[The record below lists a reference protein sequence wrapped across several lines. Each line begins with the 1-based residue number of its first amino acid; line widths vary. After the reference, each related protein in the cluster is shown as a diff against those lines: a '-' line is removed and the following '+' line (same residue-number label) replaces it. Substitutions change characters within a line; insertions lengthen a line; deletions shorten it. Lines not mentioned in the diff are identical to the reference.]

1 MECIKIWL
9 SLRLQLRWSHSLCQY
24 SLTLFCRYQV
34 QLSSQVSNA
43 HEWEI
48 LFSDWWSHK
57 RSIVQ
62 RRMQSH
68 GLDVWKI
75 SISSTAKYYL
85 LAVPN
90 WKEFCMTLKTKAR
103 IKFQVDHTATVN
115 RGNVS
120 IVDRRESLYHLE
132 CQFIKKCCCL
142 SMLCTSLRDWSLS
155 TIGCSSASLGKSASL
170 ASSEVVK
177 YSNLSLIMV
186 WSWAALQVFL
196 IRRVMPIVRTEQKFS
211 TNPTH
216 RRLFYPIEGLSWT
229 HS

>member
-62 RRMQSH
+62 RRIQSH

-75 SISSTAKYYL
+75 SISSIAKYYL
-85 LAVPN
+85 LGVPN

-103 IKFQVDHTATVN
+103 IKFQVDHTATVKQG
-115 RGNVS
+115 RCIHS
-120 IVDRRESLYHLE
+120 WSKRI
-132 CQFIKKCCCL
+132 
-142 SMLCTSLRDWSLS
+142 SLS
-155 TIGCSSASLGKSASL
+155 SGVPVHQEML
-170 ASSEVVK
+170 
-177 YSNLSLIMV
+177 
-186 WSWAALQVFL
+186 
-196 IRRVMPIVRTEQKFS
+196 
-211 TNPTH
+211 
-216 RRLFYPIEGLSWT
+216 LFFDAVYRSEGLIVINNRLL
-229 HS
+229 